1 MLSITISAQSSD
13 LVVIDSNY
21 SQKQT
26 LLNSIDSN
34 IATLE
39 ISMAENP
46 FKTIREYLEQH
57 TPVQTVHL
65 FAEATYNT
73 LLLGGKSYDADL
85 IATEN
90 ELSMLEGLYR
100 GDNIQLL
107 VYNCNLG
114 SNEEGLQLLKQL
126 GDRAYFNIAVS
137 TNCTS
142 IFSPDF
148 SFDHTTLN
156 KPVNASILQ

>member
-1 MLSITISAQSSD
+1 MLSTTILAQSTD

-26 LLNSIDSN
+26 LLDAIDPN
-34 IATLE
+34 VATLAVGTE
-39 ISMAENP
+39 ANP

-57 TPVQTVHL
+57 KSVIAVHL

-73 LLLGGKSYDADL
+73 LQLGGKFYDMAL
-85 IATEN
+85 MATEN

-142 IFSPDF
+142 IFSTDF